1 MTTTVQYAKNRESE
15 NWIVPLAVTILVGG
29 IIVFLMFWL
38 ELSAQLPFP
47 DAPGE
52 VVLEA
57 ESGISDESGGGYL
70 TSGGGSPQGDG
81 AQQQETGGGATTTSN
96 APASD
101 DGGNITENSSENPA
115 SATGSQAKPTNTPKA
130 SPELEK
136 LLQSMNAS
144 SGSAATPTGNNG
156 SGDPYS
162 SGNGG
167 GKGNGDGP
175 GRGDGTGGPVGP
187 GVGPGKGFSLI
198 GRSLASRPTLKNPTQ
213 EEGTVCVEIVVDRNG
228 NVIKAT
234 ALSAGSTTTNSVL
247 RSTARQSALLWKF
260 NADPNSDEEQIGKIY
275 FNFSLK

>member
-1 MTTTVQYAKNRESE
+1 MTTTVQYPETRDSK
-15 NWIVPLAVTILVGG
+15 NWIIALIVTTSVGALL
-29 IIVFLMFWL
+29 VFLLFWI
-38 ELSAQLPFP
+38 ELRAQLPFP

-52 VVLEA
+52 VILEA

-70 TSGGGSPQGDG
+70 TTGGGSPQGDG
-81 AQQQETGGGATTTSN
+81 AQQPETGGGATTTTT

-101 DGGNITENSSENPA
+101 DGGNITDNNSENPVA
-115 SATGSQAKPTNTPKA
+115 NSGSQSKPTNTPKA
-130 SPELEK
+130 SPALEK

-167 GKGNGDGP
+167 GKGDGNGP

-187 GVGPGKGFSLI
+187 GVGPGKGFSLT

-213 EEGTVCVEIVVDRNG
+213 EEGTVCVEIVVDKNG

-260 NADPNSDEEQIGKIY
+260 NADPNSDDEQIGKIF

>member
-1 MTTTVQYAKNRESE
+1 MTTTVQHPETRDSK
-15 NWIVPLAVTILVGG
+15 NWIVALIVTIAFGALL
-29 IIVFLMFWL
+29 IILSFILK
-38 ELSAQLPFP
+38 LSAQLPFP
-47 DAPGE
+47 DPPGE

-81 AQQQETGGGATTTSN
+81 AQQPETGGGATTTTT

-101 DGGNITENSSENPA
+101 DGGNITDNNSENPVA
-115 SATGSQAKPTNTPKA
+115 NSGSQSKPTNTPKA
-130 SPELEK
+130 SPALEK

-175 GRGDGTGGPVGP
+175 GAGPGSGGPVGP
-187 GVGPGKGFSLI
+187 GVGPGKGFTLI
-198 GRSLASRPTLKNPTQ
+198 GRSLMNNPKLTNPTQ
-213 EEGTVCVEIVVDRNG
+213 EEGIVCVEIVVDRNG

-234 ALSAGSTTTNSVL
+234 AMSVGSTTTNSVL
-247 RSTARQSALLWKF
+247 RSTARQNALLWKF
-260 NADPNSDEEQIGKIY
+260 NPDPKSDEEQIGKIF

>member
-1 MTTTVQYAKNRESE
+1 MTTTVQYGENRESK
-15 NWIVPLAVTILVGG
+15 NWLIPLIVTIAIGALV
-29 IIVFLMFWL
+29 VFLLFWL
-38 ELSAQLPFP
+38 ELSAKLPFP

-81 AQQQETGGGATTTSN
+81 AQQQETGGGATTTTT

-101 DGGNITENSSENPA
+101 DGGNITDNSAENPA
-115 SATGSQAKPTNTPKA
+115 APTGSQNKPANTPKA
-130 SPELEK
+130 SPALEK

-144 SGSAATPTGNNG
+144 NGSAATPTNNNG

-187 GVGPGKGFSLI
+187 GVGPGKGFSLV

-213 EEGTVCVEIVVDRNG
+213 EEGIVCVEIVVDRNG
-228 NVIKAT
+228 NVIRAN

-260 NADPNSDEEQIGKIY
+260 NPDPNSDEEQIGKIF